1 MGLKEESEAL
11 DESNPDKRLP
21 QQIKDKIVE
30 ADNEF
35 EDSTKSGN
43 KNESDSS
50 AGNTASSVND
60 SSLKT
65 KGTTDNV
72 STDTAT
78 KKSTDGSETSKAAS
92 GKDDKEEPMD
102 VDHSAEKE
110 EKSKSVTKTS
120 DASGTAT

>member
-1 MGLKEESEAL
+1 MELTKESYFLA
-11 DESNPDKRLP
+11 
-21 QQIKDKIVE
+21 
-30 ADNEF
+30 
-35 EDSTKSGN
+35 
-43 KNESDSS
+43 
-50 AGNTASSVND
+50 SVND

-102 VDHSAEKE
+102 VDNSAEKE
-110 EKSKSVTKTS
+110 EKSKNIWEEQKYLYLYLRALLTAPVGAKRGLFLGAIIFGRWKVCEVH
-120 DASGTAT
+120 ASPLKP